1 MRVFCANFI
10 FCVLHREKKQKIE
23 NELALAK
30 SKREAEIE
38 EQRKRKEALA
48 LAQTRQQAEI
58 EEQRKREEAL
68 ALAQTRQQAEAE
80 EQRKREVKS
89 PGVQQQAAERAAY
102 LEELKRQTQND
113 TPKKA
118 DTKNDLDDIEIEMDP
133 DAGGSE
139 GVGPGDESPS
149 SPFVG
154 AGGDVAMRKKSSAAA
169 KSRERF
175 LKKGQFG
182 DTSAD
187 AARVERFRKV
197 VDIKKQ
203 KLNEIMAKSR
213 QVEELPPVQV
223 QASVEDTVSAKRPLL
238 YTAGTAKWRPYAEG
252 VEVVAAHIRSLLIQN
267 GMENGEAS
275 VTLHLSTNSY
285 TDVIYSWF
293 VHIAT
298 LPLFSNRLNAISSI
312 QQIQD
317 EYTVL
322 DAIGF
327 NVKSNQEE
335 EADVF
340 WQNYLTRAKDSL
352 RITRENPYGTT
363 NFLNL
368 GSDASEDFA
377 IDVLSRRL
385 EQLRDF

>member
-1 MRVFCANFI
+1 VLTVFS
-10 FCVLHREKKQKIE
+10 VLYRGAE
-23 NELALAK
+23 AK
-30 SKREAEIE
+30 SKRE
-38 EQRKRKEALA
+38 
-48 LAQTRQQAEI
+48 AEI

-68 ALAQTRQQAEAE
+68 ALAQTRQQAEVA
-80 EQRKREVKS
+80 EQRKREEKS
-89 PGVQQQAAERAAY
+89 QAMQQKAAEHAAY
-102 LEELKRQTQND
+102 LEELRRATQND
-113 TPKKA
+113 TPKEA
-118 DTKNDLDDIEIEMDP
+118 DKKNDLDDIEIEMDP

-169 KSRERF
+169 KPKQRF
-175 LKKGQFG
+175 LKNGQFG

-187 AARVERFRKV
+187 AARVGRFRKV
-197 VDIKKQ
+197 VDIKKH
-203 KLNEIMAKSR
+203 KLNEKMAKSR
-213 QVEELPPVQV
+213 HVEELPPVQV
-223 QASVEDTVSAKRPLL
+223 QASVEDTVSANRPLL
-238 YTAGTAKWRPYAEG
+238 YTAGTVKWRPYAEG

-267 GMENGEAS
+267 GMDNGEAS

-293 VHIAT
+293 VHVASQ
-298 LPLFSNRLNAISSI
+298 PLFLNRLNVISSI

-327 NVKSNQEE
+327 NLNANPEE
-335 EADVF
+335 GADVF
-340 WQNYLTRAKDSL
+340 WQNYLTTAKDSL
-352 RITRENPYGTT
+352 EITRQNPYGTT

-368 GSDASEDFA
+368 GSDASEDFV